1 MRFAIDPGSA
11 WRWSAA
17 SAAGA
22 CAAVALGASALWPP
36 AVAIADRY
44 LMLAALFAIVAVIA
58 IGSTSWREFARPQ
71 RLAAFV
77 MLVAIGMSWY
87 AARLSVHERQ
97 FDYLVASQKTA
108 LRLQA
113 TELSGDIVNFLRQ
126 RALSAPR
133 HPAPATWDRDV
144 AAVLQYEAED
154 VELFDRMFG
163 PQVRRTRQLFD
174 LEGVADRDLDAF
186 YRHPANAFQINII
199 AQKLAALARR
209 LTRT

>member
-1 MRFAIDPGSA
+1 MRLAIDPGAA

-17 SAAGA
+17 SAACA
-22 CAAVALGASALWPP
+22 CAAIALGASVLWPP
-36 AVAIADRY
+36 AVAIADQY
-44 LMLAALFAIVAVIA
+44 LTLAALCAIGAVIA
-58 IGSTSWREFARPQ
+58 IALTSWRQFERPQ

-113 TELSGDIVNFLRQ
+113 TQLSGDIVNFLRQ

-133 HPAPATWDRDV
+133 HPAPAHWDRDV

-154 VELFDRMFG
+154 VQLFERMFG

-174 LEGVADRDLDAF
+174 LEGLTDRDLDAF
-186 YRHPANAFQINII
+186 YRYPANAFQMNVI
-199 AQKLAALARR
+199 AQKLAALAGR
-209 LTRT
+209 LK

>member
-1 MRFAIDPGSA
+1 MRLAIDLGSA

-17 SAAGA
+17 SAACA
-22 CAAVALGASALWPP
+22 CAAVALGAWVLWPP
-36 AVAIADRY
+36 AVGIADQY
-44 LMLAALFAIVAVIA
+44 LTLAALCAIVAVIA
-58 IGSTSWREFARPQ
+58 IVLTSWRQFERPQ

-77 MLVAIGMSWY
+77 MLVATGMSWY

-113 TELSGDIVNFLRQ
+113 TQLSGDIVNFLRQ

-154 VELFDRMFG
+154 VELFDQMFG
-163 PQVRRTRQLFD
+163 PQVRRTRQVFD
-174 LEGVADRDLDAF
+174 LEGLTERDLDTF

-209 LTRT
+209 LK